1 MRRIL
6 TVILVLAFLA
16 VAAAENTNI
25 SDIVREL
32 VDETEK
38 CMKPLPAT
46 LLRRVMGEMKV
57 GVQNSMRRARGG
69 PKKDA
74 EKSCKKV
81 VKKIKTEIE
90 KQKPGVKKLQDAKK
104 CFDTLFLSEC
114 VSEVKGYYK

>member
-1 MRRIL
+1 
-6 TVILVLAFLA
+6 
-16 VAAAENTNI
+16 
-25 SDIVREL
+25 VREL

-46 LLRRVMGEMKV
+46 LLRPVMG
-57 GVQNSMRRARGG
+57 RARGS

-81 VKKIKTEIE
+81 VKNIKTEIE
-90 KQKPGVKKLQDAKK
+90 KQKPGVKKLQHAKK

-114 VSEVKGYYK
+114 VSEVKAYYKWELKVTAAKAKAKGMANKL